1 MRRFHSIRKS
11 RNNER
16 DDIFMNVFYNAVKA
30 YEKFNNLRVEQIIA
44 SNQNSRRCSS
54 RAGYGN
60 AKIPKHPR
68 RGTIFKKSMKF
79 REKSSNSDALSL
91 AFKQSMKTRRTTLN
105 KDIVYRQSVETFMD
119 IYVSEQKPK
128 FNTIRDAQV
137 MTAMLIN
144 IAAISA
150 NVCFL
155 FWFSKAYFF
164 RLKHRWSSALKMTSF
179 RKKLLATFL
188 QVNLN

>member
-1 MRRFHSIRKS
+1 
-11 RNNER
+11 
-16 DDIFMNVFYNAVKA
+16 MNVFYNAVKA

-155 FWFSKAYFF
+155 F
-164 RLKHRWSSALKMTSF
+164 
-179 RKKLLATFL
+179 
-188 QVNLN
+188 

>member
-1 MRRFHSIRKS
+1 
-11 RNNER
+11 
-16 DDIFMNVFYNAVKA
+16 
-30 YEKFNNLRVEQIIA
+30 
-44 SNQNSRRCSS
+44 
-54 RAGYGN
+54 
-60 AKIPKHPR
+60 
-68 RGTIFKKSMKF
+68 MKF

-155 FWFSKAYFF
+155 F
-164 RLKHRWSSALKMTSF
+164 
-179 RKKLLATFL
+179 
-188 QVNLN
+188 